1 MSDTDDDTTS
11 TSDDEETSSNEDSND
26 SDDNEEENDGD
37 SSEEEQVELIQVG
50 DVRTAFSMATGGK
63 NVCGL
68 EHFPSVLDT
77 LNIKLNEKRTTE
89 FFNML
94 DEDATNEVG
103 WNAMFYALRDGQGKF
118 KGLPMDQVVGGLL
131 YEFAASERGRK
142 RKAIETKKSMISFMS
157 NLGQEVK
164 IDTTGPSLGIP
175 TEQEKPAGLS
185 KPTRKLPATS
195 TEPTINEDEEEDT
208 FNINDT
214 QPKINDAPWG
224 IYIYMNIILA
234 L

>member
-1 MSDTDDDTTS
+1 M
-11 TSDDEETSSNEDSND
+11 
-26 SDDNEEENDGD
+26 
-37 SSEEEQVELIQVG
+37 IQVG

-68 EHFPSVLDT
+68 DQFPSVLTT

-142 RKAIETKKSMISFMS
+142 RKAMETKKSMISFMS
-157 NLGQEVK
+157 NIGQEVK
-164 IDTTGPSLGIP
+164 IDTSGPSLGIP
-175 TEQEKPAGLS
+175 TEEKQAGLS
-185 KPTRKLPATS
+185 KPTRKLPATSS

-208 FNINDT
+208 FNMDDT
-214 QPKINDAPWG
+214 PSVSKINDAPWG
-224 IYIYMNIILA
+224 MFIYIMYNYPCTLYIF
-234 L
+234 